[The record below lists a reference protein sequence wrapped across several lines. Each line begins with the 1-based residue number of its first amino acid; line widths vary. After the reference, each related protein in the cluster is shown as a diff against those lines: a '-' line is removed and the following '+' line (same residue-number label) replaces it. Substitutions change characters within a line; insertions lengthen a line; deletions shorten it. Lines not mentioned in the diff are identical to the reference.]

1 MRLSTSTLLIS
12 GLAAQQVTATWDRYA
27 SVFKNPTNCNN
38 ECTDKQKSG
47 YGWGDLPTGKFDSY
61 DDFNFSGGWTCANSF
76 GKRDA
81 LTKRTFNSKCA
92 KTSVSKTAPASF
104 SCSKSSGFS
113 VDELQVSVEFNCN
126 LEFHYGMEDGSTC
139 KQVSPC
145 QTEGTIVKN
154 TQCGGAKT
162 VQVYLGDH
170 GEQGKDS
177 CEIGLHH
184 IGFNCDSHSSSSV
197 VVSTPTP
204 YSTGCIP
211 GSYGCSV
218 SSVVVSTPTP
228 SSIGCTPGTPGCGE
242 SSVVVSSP
250 TPASSGCVPGAY
262 GCGESSVV
270 VSTPTPSGGVPFTS
284 VPESPASVPGTPEST
299 PASVPST
306 PESTVVVATTS
317 VPCVPGAYGC
327 QASTASIPGTPESS
341 AASVPGTPESSAA
354 SVPGTPESSAASV
367 PGTPESTPVTIPA
380 TVPGGYTSVPESS
393 ATGAVETGSTPG
405 PAPYTSS
412 PVVVESST
420 VLFPASSSSP
430 SSVPSSNCPGVL
442 PKCLNTWI
450 ITSECKDNTDFSCY
464 CKNAG
469 FTKSVID
476 CVSAWGAD
484 SSEVQAALSY
494 LVGICAPFVP
504 QNPGLIT
511 NCPSTVTLG
520 PTPAQTPAYTA
531 PAVPATTLL
540 IITSFSSAVVPGAST
555 LAPVASTPAG
565 YTAPVTTITLV
576 ATQTVTVPC
585 VQGGTT
591 IAGSSTT
598 STTVTQTVVTVPQ
611 VAFTT
616 NTNTVPGATA
626 TQPVVNLAPGTPAP
640 VYATATSSFGTIVQP
655 YPTGNGTISS
665 PSVPQFTGAAS
676 ALSARSFASVAIGAA
691 MALFVL

>member
-27 SVFKNPTNCNN
+27 PVFKNPTNCNN

-47 YGWGDLPTGKFDSY
+47 YGWGDLPTGNFDSY

-76 GKRDA
+76 NKRDA

-92 KTSVSKTAPASF
+92 KTTVSKSSPASF
-104 SCSKSSGFS
+104 SCSKSTGFS
-113 VDELQVSVEFNCN
+113 VDELQVSVEFDCN

-145 QTEGTIVKN
+145 QKEGTTVKN

-177 CEIGLHH
+177 CEIGLHY

-197 VVSTPTP
+197 
-204 YSTGCIP
+204 
-211 GSYGCSV
+211 
-218 SSVVVSTPTP
+218 SSS
-228 SSIGCTPGTPGCGE
+228 
-242 SSVVVSSP
+242 
-250 TPASSGCVPGAY
+250 
-262 GCGESSVV
+262 
-270 VSTPTPSGGVPFTS
+270 
-284 VPESPASVPGTPEST
+284 ASVPGTPESSATVPVGPTTT
-299 PASVPST
+299 PSIPESSSTVVVATTSAACVPGTYGCGSSSASVPGT
-306 PESTVVVATTS
+306 PESSSASIPGTPESSSASVPGTPQSFSATAPVETTTPPSIPESSSTVVVATTS

-327 QASTASIPGTPESS
+327 QASSASVPGTPESS

-367 PGTPESTPVTIPA
+367 PGTPESTST
-380 TVPGGYTSVPESS
+380 
-393 ATGAVETGSTPG
+393 STPSAV
-405 PAPYTSS
+405 PTSS
-412 PVVVESST
+412 
-420 VLFPASSSSP
+420 
-430 SSVPSSNCPGVL
+430 CPGVL
-442 PKCLNTWI
+442 PKCMNTWI
-450 ITSECKDNTDFSCY
+450 TTKSQCKDNTDFSCY
-464 CKNAG
+464 CKNAD
-469 FTKSVID
+469 FTKSVIE

-520 PTPAQTPAYTA
+520 PTPAETPAYTA
-531 PAVPATTLL
+531 PAAPATTLVV
-540 IITSFSSAVVPGAST
+540 ITSFSSAVIPGAST

-565 YTAPVTTITLV
+565 YTAP
-576 ATQTVTVPC
+576 
-585 VQGGTT
+585 GGTT
-591 IAGSSTT
+591 IVGSSIT

-616 NTNTVPGATA
+616 NTNSIPGATA
-626 TQPVVNLAPGTPAP
+626 TQPAVNLAPGTPAA

-655 YPTGNGTISS
+655 YPTGNGTITS

-676 ALSARSFASVAIGAA
+676 ALSASHFAVGAIGAV